1 MRWDSDKQI
10 IRALESRLRWFM
22 NEADEDEFDSKEVT
36 AIVDLLE
43 AMDPVEKREG
53 DFYTASK
60 AQDRF
65 WTFYA
70 FRERPEEDEMPYPL
84 AMRIQMR
91 LRHFFR
97 SSIVVNGAF
106 IVALVVAMIL
116 GGTAV
121 VYGQR
126 NGFFSTIETDKAA
139 TITSPDGINAGTVF
153 HQEYKTMEQVPI
165 QYLSYIWA
173 PNSDMQLMELQ
184 RIVLMCD
191 SVFVKVECFYKNE
204 ESGLF
209 VNYIKKSY
217 NNTVTTIDQIFDLYN
232 LYGKEII
239 KDIEVEFYEKANAD
253 YKEYIATFNYG
264 NSRYYLYSNRDIDAI
279 KEIIYNSIS
288 NSIL

>member
-1 MRWDSDKQI
+1 MRWGTDRQI

-22 NEADEDEFDSKEVT
+22 NEADQDEFDSKEVT

-121 VYGQR
+121 VYAQKEGLFQWVNKNE
-126 NGFFSTIETDKAA
+126 NGNDSY
-139 TITSPDGINAGTVF
+139 TSPALTADYNVNYYYTTFEEIPITYIHLFWVPNGIPEEFNVS
-153 HQEYKTMEQVPI
+153 EINLY
-165 QYLSYIWA
+165 
-173 PNSDMQLMELQ
+173 D
-184 RIVLMCD
+184 C
-191 SVFVKVECFYKNE
+191 SVFLRTECQFKNG
-204 ESGLF
+204 ESF
-209 VNYIKKSY
+209 IKISRKEY
-217 NNTVTTIDQIFDLYN
+217 NNTIALKNNSALDEFKMLDSEKINGLDVDVYKKVNSDYTEYVVCFYIDNVVYTINSNI
-232 LYGKEII
+232 EIA
-239 KDIEVEFYEKANAD
+239 E
-253 YKEYIATFNYG
+253 
-264 NSRYYLYSNRDIDAI
+264 I
-279 KEIIYNSIS
+279 KELIANNIDSF
-288 NSIL
+288 